1 MNIKS
6 KEERIIEEIE
16 DIRSMD
22 LENGSYITAT
32 VNWMYDLE
40 LTINR
45 KNVEE
50 YVPSYI
56 IKMIKEEAYE
66 DFLVQPSN
74 NPKVDDGDGGAFLD
88 LFF

>member
-16 DIRSMD
+16 DIRSLD

-32 VNWMYDLE
+32 VNWMYELE

-56 IKMIKEEAYE
+56 IKMKKLMKI
-66 DFLVQPSN
+66 S
-74 NPKVDDGDGGAFLD
+74 
-88 LFF
+88 